1 MLRCLPLSGFL
12 KNRRC
17 ASSLKR
23 DKLQLKMLNFS
34 SKHCQKK
41 LQLLAAPLLST
52 VVIIG
57 ALLRFWNLGEWS
69 FWKDEV
75 FMVLDAQQFTLGNS
89 PINPIPYLAVKLSIV
104 LAGDSEW
111 GSRLIPCMVGI
122 LSIPVIF
129 GLGRTLFNGRVGLLA
144 AALVALS
151 SWHLFWTQNAR
162 CSYIW
167 TFLFAALTA
176 WLFYLSVE
184 RHSTLLT
191 LGALLTCICL
201 ILSHLLA
208 AFMVPALA
216 VYAVLSRRSR
226 LDSRKTRHRSH
237 RDQEVS
243 PTQSRLDSRKT
254 SLNLLLF
261 FAPFA
266 IPVLALAHPKIHGY
280 LFSGWGL
287 NEWSR
292 SPLYIVLTLVQGVSV
307 PVAVAAFFGGVV
319 GCGGCR
325 DRGESPTGKNRD
337 QEGAPTERNRDQEVS
352 PTGISGQEGPR
363 TVNDFFR
370 GVAALSHRPTRFLV
384 CYAGV
389 PLLLFLIAAQFQ
401 NVAGYY
407 LFWTTPAYFLL
418 AAVACERLYTKLGST
433 FLSALLPCILMM
445 NLAAH
450 VYLYFNLENG
460 GRPRWRE
467 TFDVIRTHQMPT
479 DKMVI
484 SEPEMGTYYLPE
496 LEAIHISEILE
507 DVEAFEKRWVSSE
520 HRLWFVVDAGSF
532 NVFDAKK
539 KVREWIQQR
548 GRIVHT
554 FATFSR
560 AKDRTIHLYLL
571 E

>member
-1 MLRCLPLSGFL
+1 MLRCLQLSGFP

-23 DKLQLKMLNFS
+23 DKLQLKMLKFS

-41 LQLLAAPLLST
+41 LQLLATPLLST

-75 FMVLDAQQFTLGNS
+75 FMVLDAQQFTLVNS
-89 PINPIPYLAVKLSIV
+89 PINPIPYLAVKLSII

-111 GSRLIPCMVGI
+111 GGRLIPCTVGI

-144 AALVALS
+144 AAFVALS
-151 SWHLFWTQNAR
+151 SWHLFWAQNAR

-226 LDSRKTRHRSH
+226 LDSRKNR
-237 RDQEVS
+237 
-243 PTQSRLDSRKT
+243 
-254 SLNLLLF
+254 LNLLLF

-319 GCGGCR
+319 GCGGHR
-325 DRGESPTGKNRD
+325 DREGSPTREHQD
-337 QEGAPTERNRDQEVS
+337 WEGPPTKRHRDQEVS
-352 PTGISGQEGPR
+352 PTGTSRPEGPP
-363 TVNDFFR
+363 TVTNFFT
-370 GVAALSHRPTRFLV
+370 GVVTLSHRPTRFLV

-418 AAVACERLYTKLGST
+418 AAVACERLYTKLGGT

-460 GRPRWRE
+460 GRPKWRE

-520 HRLWFVVDAGSF
+520 HRLWFVVDVGSF

-539 KVREWIQQR
+539 NVREWIQQR

-554 FATFSR
+554 FPTFSR

>member
-1 MLRCLPLSGFL
+1 MLRCLQLSGFP
-12 KNRRC
+12 KITAAHRP
-17 ASSLKR
+17 SKG
-23 DKLQLKMLNFS
+23 DKLQLKMLKFS

-41 LQLLAAPLLST
+41 LQLLATPLLST

-75 FMVLDAQQFTLGNS
+75 FMVLDAQQFTLVNS

-111 GSRLIPCMVGI
+111 GSRLIPCTVGI

-176 WLFYLSVE
+176 WLFYLAVE

-216 VYAVLSRRSR
+216 VYAVLSSRSR
-226 LDSRKTRHRSH
+226 LDSRKNR
-237 RDQEVS
+237 
-243 PTQSRLDSRKT
+243 
-254 SLNLLLF
+254 LNLLLF

-292 SPLYIVLTLVQGVSV
+292 SPLYIVLTLVQGVSI
-307 PVAVAAFFGGVV
+307 PVAVAAFF
-319 GCGGCR
+319 
-325 DRGESPTGKNRD
+325 T
-337 QEGAPTERNRDQEVS
+337 
-352 PTGISGQEGPR
+352 
-363 TVNDFFR
+363 

-418 AAVACERLYTKLGST
+418 AAVACERLYTKLGGT

-450 VYLYFNLENG
+450 AYLYFNLENG
-460 GRPRWRE
+460 GRPKWRE

-496 LEAIHISEILE
+496 LEAIHISEMLQ
-507 DVEAFEKRWVSSE
+507 DAEAFEKRWVSSE
-520 HRLWFVVDAGSF
+520 HRLWLVVDVGSF

-539 KVREWIQQR
+539 KGREWIQQR

-554 FATFSR
+554 FPTFSR

>member
-1 MLRCLPLSGFL
+1 MLRCLQLSGFL

-23 DKLQLKMLNFS
+23 DKLQLKMLKFS
-34 SKHCQKK
+34 SKHCQKN

-75 FMVLDAQQFTLGNS
+75 FMVLDAQQFTLVNS

-129 GLGRTLFNGRVGLLA
+129 GLGRTLFNRRVGLLA

-167 TFLFAALTA
+167 TFFFAALTA
-176 WLFYLSVE
+176 WLFYLSLE

-226 LDSRKTRHRSH
+226 LN
-237 RDQEVS
+237 
-243 PTQSRLDSRKT
+243 SRKT

-325 DRGESPTGKNRD
+325 DREVSPTGKNRD
-337 QEGAPTERNRDQEVS
+337 REVS
-352 PTGISGQEGPR
+352 PTGTSGQEGPPV
-363 TVNDFFR
+363 TGFFG

-418 AAVACERLYTKLGST
+418 AAVACERFYTKLGST

-496 LEAIHISEILE
+496 LEAIHISEMLK
-507 DVEAFEKRWVSSE
+507 DVEAFERRWVSSE

-539 KVREWIQQR
+539 KVREWIRQR

>member
-1 MLRCLPLSGFL
+1 MLRCLQLSGFL

-17 ASSLKR
+17 GSSIKR

-41 LQLLAAPLLST
+41 LQLLATPLLST

-75 FMVLDAQQFTLGNS
+75 FMVLDAQQFTLVNS

-176 WLFYLSVE
+176 WLFYLSLE

-226 LDSRKTRHRSH
+226 FDSRKTRF
-237 RDQEVS
+237 
-243 PTQSRLDSRKT
+243 
-254 SLNLLLF
+254 NLLLF

-307 PVAVAAFFGGVV
+307 PVAVAAFFGGV
-319 GCGGCR
+319 
-325 DRGESPTGKNRD
+325 
-337 QEGAPTERNRDQEVS
+337 
-352 PTGISGQEGPR
+352 
-363 TVNDFFR
+363 
-370 GVAALSHRPTRFLV
+370 AALSHRPTRFLV

-418 AAVACERLYTKLGST
+418 AAVACEKLYTKLGST

-460 GRPRWRE
+460 GRPKWRE

-507 DVEAFEKRWVSSE
+507 DAEAFEKQWVSSE
-520 HRLWFVVDAGSF
+520 HRLWFVVDVGSF

>member
-1 MLRCLPLSGFL
+1 MLRCLQLSGFP

-17 ASSLKR
+17 ASPLKR
-23 DKLQLKMLNFS
+23 DKLQLKMLKFS

-41 LQLLAAPLLST
+41 LQLLVTSLLST
-52 VVIIG
+52 VVTIG

-75 FMVLDAQQFTLGNS
+75 FMILDAQQFTLVNS

-104 LAGDSEW
+104 LAGDNEW

-129 GLGRTLFNGRVGLLA
+129 GLGRTLFNERVGLLA

-151 SWHLFWTQNAR
+151 SWHLFWAQNAR

-226 LDSRKTRHRSH
+226 LDSRKN
-237 RDQEVS
+237 
-243 PTQSRLDSRKT
+243 

-319 GCGGCR
+319 GCGGHQ
-325 DRGESPTGKNRD
+325 DRGESPTRKNRD
-337 QEGAPTERNRDQEVS
+337 REVS
-352 PTGISGQEGPR
+352 PTGTSGQEGPP
-363 TVNDFFR
+363 TVTNFFT

-418 AAVACERLYTKLGST
+418 AAVACERLYTKLGGT

-460 GRPRWRE
+460 GRPKWRE

-507 DVEAFEKRWVSSE
+507 DAEAFEKRWVSSE
-520 HRLWFVVDAGSF
+520 HRLWFVVDVGSF
-532 NVFDAKK
+532 NVFDTKE

-554 FATFSR
+554 FPTFSR